1 MQKLEYAILGIIQ
14 GITEFLPIS
23 SSGHILIG
31 RYFFNINHPGINIEV
46 FLHTGTLLS
55 IILFWYKDIL
65 YEINEIKNGK
75 RFFIISFIIGTIPAG
90 IIGFTFNSFIKYYF
104 FNSSSLSFLS
114 YNYILLGVI
123 LFSSKFIKNNSN
135 DSISYKNAFLI
146 GIAQACAIIPGLS
159 RSGLT
164 IVMAMYLG
172 ISFKSATKF
181 SFLLAIPILVFAT
194 FDTML
199 SDYPNFY
206 NNINST
212 QITIG
217 FILSFVVGY
226 LTLGLLQKIIK
237 NQKLWYF
244 SFYCL
249 IIGLILFYVV

>member
-55 IILFWYKDIL
+55 IILFWYQDIL
-65 YEINEIKNGK
+65 YEINELKNGK
-75 RFFIISFIIGTIPAG
+75 RLFIISLIIGTIPAG
-90 IIGFTFNSFIKYYF
+90 IIGLTFNSLIEDYF

-114 YNYILLGVI
+114 YNYLLLGVI

-135 DSISYKNAFLI
+135 ESISYKNAFLI
-146 GIAQACAIIPGLS
+146 GIAQACAILPGLS

-194 FDTML
+194 FNTML
-199 SDYPNFY
+199 SDYSNFY

-212 QITIG
+212 QIVIG
-217 FILSFVVGY
+217 FILSFIIGY
-226 LTLGLLQKIIK
+226 LTLGLLQRIIK

>member
-65 YEINEIKNGK
+65 YEINEVKNGK
-75 RFFIISFIIGTIPAG
+75 SFFIISLIIGTIPAG
-90 IIGFTFNSFIKYYF
+90 VIGLTFSSFIEDYF
-104 FNSSSLSFLS
+104 FNSSLSFLS
-114 YNYILLGVI
+114 YNYLLLGVI

-135 DSISYKNAFLI
+135 ESISYKNAFLI
-146 GIAQACAIIPGLS
+146 GIAQAFAILPGLS

-199 SDYPNFY
+199 SDYSNFY

-212 QITIG
+212 QIVIG

-226 LTLGLLQKIIK
+226 LTLGLLQRIIK

>member
-31 RYFFNINHPGINIEV
+31 RYFFDINHPGINIEV
-46 FLHTGTLLS
+46 FLHTGTLFS

-65 YEINEIKNGK
+65 YEINVIKNGK
-75 RFFIISFIIGTIPAG
+75 RFFIISLIIGTIPAG
-90 IIGFTFNSFIKYYF
+90 VIGLTFNSLIEDYF

-114 YNYILLGVI
+114 YNYLLLGVI

-135 DSISYKNAFLI
+135 ESISYKNAFLI
-146 GIAQACAIIPGLS
+146 GIAQACAILPGLS

-194 FDTML
+194 FNTML
-199 SDYPNFY
+199 SDYSNFY

-212 QITIG
+212 QIIIG
-217 FILSFVVGY
+217 FILSFVIGY
-226 LTLGLLQKIIK
+226 LTLGLLQRIIK

-249 IIGLILFYVV
+249 IIGLMLFYVV

>member
-1 MQKLEYAILGIIQ
+1 MQELEYVILGVIQ

-23 SSGHILIG
+23 SSGHILLG
-31 RYFFNINHPGINIEV
+31 RNFFNINHPGINIEV

-55 IILFWYKDIL
+55 IMLFWYKDIL
-65 YEINEIKNGK
+65 YEINDFKNGK
-75 RFFIISFIIGTIPAG
+75 RFFIISLIIGTIPAG
-90 IIGFTFNSFIKYYF
+90 VIGLTFNSFIEDYF

-114 YNYILLGVI
+114 YNYLLLGLI
-123 LFSSKFIKNNSN
+123 LFSSKFIKNNKN
-135 DSISYKNAFLI
+135 ETISYKNAFLI
-146 GIAQACAIIPGLS
+146 GIAQACAILPGFS

-194 FDTML
+194 FDTIL
-199 SDYPNFY
+199 SDYSNFN

-212 QITIG
+212 QIFIS

-226 LTLGLLQKIIK
+226 LTLGLLQRIIK

-249 IIGLILFYVV
+249 IIGAILFYVV

>member
-31 RYFFNINHPGINIEV
+31 RYFFDINHPGINIEV

-75 RFFIISFIIGTIPAG
+75 RFFIISLIIGTIPAG
-90 IIGFTFNSFIKYYF
+90 IIGLTFNSFIEDYF

-114 YNYILLGVI
+114 YNYLLLGVI

-135 DSISYKNAFLI
+135 ESISYKNAFLI
-146 GIAQACAIIPGLS
+146 GIAQACAILPGLS

-194 FDTML
+194 FNTML
-199 SDYPNFY
+199 SDYSNFY

-212 QITIG
+212 QIVIG
-217 FILSFVVGY
+217 FILSFVFGY

-237 NQKLWYF
+237 NHKLWYF

>member
-31 RYFFNINHPGINIEV
+31 RYFFDINHPGINIEV

-75 RFFIISFIIGTIPAG
+75 RFFIISLIIGTIPAG
-90 IIGFTFNSFIKYYF
+90 IIGLTFNSFIEDYF
-104 FNSSSLSFLS
+104 FNSSLSFLS
-114 YNYILLGVI
+114 YNYLLLGVI

-135 DSISYKNAFLI
+135 ESISYKNAFLI
-146 GIAQACAIIPGLS
+146 GIAQACAILPGLS

-199 SDYPNFY
+199 SDYSNFY

-212 QITIG
+212 QIIIG
-217 FILSFVVGY
+217 FILSFVIGY
-226 LTLGLLQKIIK
+226 LTLGMLQRIIK

-249 IIGLILFYVV
+249 IIGLMLFYVV

>member
-1 MQKLEYAILGIIQ
+1 MQKLEYALLGIIQ

-31 RYFFNINHPGINIEV
+31 RYFFDINHPGINIEV

-75 RFFIISFIIGTIPAG
+75 RFFIISLIIGTIPAVV
-90 IIGFTFNSFIKYYF
+90 IGLTFNSFIEDYF

-146 GIAQACAIIPGLS
+146 GIAQACAILPGLS

-226 LTLGLLQKIIK
+226 LTLGLLQRIIK

-249 IIGLILFYVV
+249 IIGLMLFYVV